1 MISTAKAQTTAKTRT
16 PRVCRIE
23 PPSAGMRA
31 AIEVKISTDMPL
43 PIPFSV
49 SSSPSHMISA
59 VPAVRAMTR
68 TTVVHTES
76 DGMIGSEQP
85 GNSWPLR
92 ARAMMP
98 VLCRTARAIVR

>member
-1 MISTAKAQTTAKTRT
+1 
-16 PRVCRIE
+16 
-23 PPSAGMRA
+23 MRA

-49 SSSPSHMISA
+49 SSSPSHMIIA
-59 VPAVRAMTR
+59 VPAVRAMTS

-76 DGMIGSEQP
+76 DGMIDSEQL

-92 ARAMMP
+92 ASAMMP
-98 VLCRTARAIVR
+98 VLCRIARAIVR

>member
-1 MISTAKAQTTAKTRT
+1 MTAKTRP
-16 PRVCRIE
+16 PRVCRIW

-49 SSSPSHMISA
+49 SSSPSHMIIA
-59 VPAVRAMTR
+59 VPAVRVMTR

-76 DGMIGSEQP
+76 DGMIDWCSSGTA
-85 GNSWPLR
+85 
-92 ARAMMP
+92 ARCGP
-98 VLCRTARAIVR
+98 AR

>member
-1 MISTAKAQTTAKTRT
+1 MISSAKAQTTAKTT
-16 PRVCRIE
+16 PPRVWRIE

-59 VPAVRAMTR
+59 VPAVSATTR
-68 TTVVHTES
+68 TTVVQTES
-76 DGMIGSEQP
+76 EGMIDSLQF
-85 GNSWPLR
+85 GNS
-92 ARAMMP
+92 
-98 VLCRTARAIVR
+98 

>member
-1 MISTAKAQTTAKTRT
+1 MISSAKRQTTVKTT
-16 PRVCRIE
+16 PPRVCRIE

-49 SSSPSHMISA
+49 SSSPSHMIIA

-68 TTVVHTES
+68 TTVVQTEGS
-76 DGMIGSEQP
+76 GMIVSEQF
-85 GNSWPLR
+85 GNS
-92 ARAMMP
+92 
-98 VLCRTARAIVR
+98 

>member
-1 MISTAKAQTTAKTRT
+1 MQTTVKTT
-16 PRVCRIE
+16 PPRLCRMP

-59 VPAVRAMTR
+59 VPAVSATTS
-68 TTVVHTES
+68 TTVVHTEL
-76 DGMIGSEQP
+76 DGMIVSEQF
-85 GNSWPLR
+85 GKS
-92 ARAMMP
+92 
-98 VLCRTARAIVR
+98 